1 MAEKF
6 YTLLTEIGKA
16 KIANSAGFG
25 SKINFV
31 KMKVGDG
38 GGSYYNPREDQED
51 LINTVWEGNITHVAI
66 DEKNPN
72 WINVEMMI
80 PANVGGFMIR
90 EYGVFDEDNNMLA
103 IAKCA
108 ESYKPL
114 AEDGSTKELIMK
126 MVLTVSNTENIT
138 LKIDPTIIFAKKSEI
153 EILENKIK
161 NIKIPVTSVNSKT
174 GAIELKAEDIKTN
187 SGESVELQLA
197 NITTYQTAGGT
208 ANVISLNLPTLVNG
222 YGTTF
227 IVNKNNNKNA
237 TTINGK
243 KLYKPNTTTTPN
255 LTAGK
260 AVSVWYNATKD
271 CFFIKASAEGN
282 AIAENVLAGKTFSN
296 DDDTGLVG
304 TLDLSNLTSNNIK
317 EGITINGVKG
327 NVKPMK
333 YGIILNLTTKIGYQ
347 TSSGYSI
354 PGGGYVLTGRTGPSY
369 YIKCNGIEY
378 YYDYNKS
385 KPNYFPVPFNT
396 GRILY
401 YKGEHRYSTKLS
413 SILKISTSRSNGY
426 DYDIISSFDIAP
438 AGYMP
443 YQMLLVN
450 NNWIILFTKESECI
464 ISSYDLNLST
474 KIKEISL
481 NLDNPCLSYNHI
493 FDIGNSTK
501 IYDYTGKLIKSVEVM
516 KPYDKLVD
524 LNKNAAIGENEY
536 DLGVVLHTEGSDCM
550 CGNIVSPL
558 L

>member
-197 NITTYQTAGGT
+197 DIATKQGELKNLKTTTKT
-208 ANVISLNLPTLVNG
+208 NLVNA
-222 YGTTF
+222 
-227 IVNKNNNKNA
+227 VNELFTSAN
-237 TTINGK
+237 NGK
-243 KLYKPNTTTTPN
+243 KLISDVVGNPLLATDTFQQQHDKIQILKNTFVTN
-255 LTAGK
+255 LSKKEQGASSTENLQDLISKINNINVGKKWAEGTGK
-260 AVSVWYNATKD
+260 ARESSNKEVCMSVTDLDFSPKTVIINTRSDTYREPYIAIDCTLFKYKTQGWY
-271 CFFIKASAEGN
+271 SG
-282 AIAENVLAGKTFSN
+282 G
-296 DDDTGLVG
+296 
-304 TLDLSNLTSNNIK
+304 
-317 EGITINGVKG
+317 
-327 NVKPMK
+327 
-333 YGIILNLTTKIGYQ
+333 YIILDD
-347 TSSGYSI
+347 
-354 PGGGYVLTGRTGPSY
+354 GYVHKNNRGFDFY
-369 YIKCNGIEY
+369 A
-378 YYDYNKS
+378 
-385 KPNYFPVPFNT
+385 
-396 GRILY
+396 
-401 YKGEHRYSTKLS
+401 
-413 SILKISTSRSNGY
+413 SNGH
-426 DYDIISSFDIAP
+426 ISKDTTFQWIA
-438 AGYMP
+438 
-443 YQMLLVN
+443 
-450 NNWIILFTKESECI
+450 FE
-464 ISSYDLNLST
+464 
-474 KIKEISL
+474 
-481 NLDNPCLSYNHI
+481 
-493 FDIGNSTK
+493 
-501 IYDYTGKLIKSVEVM
+501 
-516 KPYDKLVD
+516 
-524 LNKNAAIGENEY
+524 
-536 DLGVVLHTEGSDCM
+536 
-550 CGNIVSPL
+550 
-558 L
+558 

>member
-174 GAIELKAEDIKTN
+174 GAIELKASDIKT
-187 SGESVELQLA
+187 E
-197 NITTYQTAGGT
+197 
-208 ANVISLNLPTLVNG
+208 
-222 YGTTF
+222 
-227 IVNKNNNKNA
+227 
-237 TTINGK
+237 
-243 KLYKPNTTTTPN
+243 
-255 LTAGK
+255 
-260 AVSVWYNATKD
+260 D
-271 CFFIKASAEGN
+271 
-282 AIAENVLAGKTFSN
+282 GKTIESQL
-296 DDDTGLVG
+296 DDITKQQSEN
-304 TLDLSNLTSNNIK
+304 TEQINTSMEEIEK
-317 EGITINGVKG
+317 KITNYNSYASGKDSKGV
-327 NVKPMK
+327 
-333 YGIILNLTTKIGYQ
+333 YTI
-347 TSSGYSI
+347 
-354 PGGGYVLTGRTGPSY
+354 
-369 YIKCNGIEY
+369 IEY
-378 YYDYNKS
+378 KNK
-385 KPNYFPVPFNT
+385 
-396 GRILY
+396 
-401 YKGEHRYSTKLS
+401 
-413 SILKISTSRSNGY
+413 
-426 DYDIISSFDIAP
+426 
-438 AGYMP
+438 
-443 YQMLLVN
+443 
-450 NNWIILFTKESECI
+450 
-464 ISSYDLNLST
+464 
-474 KIKEISL
+474 
-481 NLDNPCLSYNHI
+481 
-493 FDIGNSTK
+493 
-501 IYDYTGKLIKSVEVM
+501 
-516 KPYDKLVD
+516 
-524 LNKNAAIGENEY
+524 
-536 DLGVVLHTEGSDCM
+536 
-550 CGNIVSPL
+550 
-558 L
+558 

>member
-197 NITTYQTAGGT
+197 DITTDKNRLTADKTITGAINELFT
-208 ANVISLNLPTLVNG
+208 NAN
-222 YGTTF
+222 
-227 IVNKNNNKNA
+227 
-237 TTINGK
+237 NGK
-243 KLYKPNTTTTPN
+243 KLISDVVGNPLLATDTFQQQHDKIQILKNTFVTN
-255 LTAGK
+255 LSKKEQGASSTENLQDLISKINNINVGKKWAEGTGK
-260 AVSVWYNATKD
+260 ARESSNKEVCMSVTDLDFSPKTVIINTRSDTYREPYIAIDCTLFKYKTQGWY
-271 CFFIKASAEGN
+271 SG
-282 AIAENVLAGKTFSN
+282 G
-296 DDDTGLVG
+296 
-304 TLDLSNLTSNNIK
+304 
-317 EGITINGVKG
+317 
-327 NVKPMK
+327 
-333 YGIILNLTTKIGYQ
+333 YIILDD
-347 TSSGYSI
+347 
-354 PGGGYVLTGRTGPSY
+354 GYVHKNNRGFDFY
-369 YIKCNGIEY
+369 A
-378 YYDYNKS
+378 
-385 KPNYFPVPFNT
+385 
-396 GRILY
+396 
-401 YKGEHRYSTKLS
+401 
-413 SILKISTSRSNGY
+413 SNGH
-426 DYDIISSFDIAP
+426 ISKDTTFQWIA
-438 AGYMP
+438 
-443 YQMLLVN
+443 
-450 NNWIILFTKESECI
+450 FE
-464 ISSYDLNLST
+464 
-474 KIKEISL
+474 
-481 NLDNPCLSYNHI
+481 
-493 FDIGNSTK
+493 
-501 IYDYTGKLIKSVEVM
+501 
-516 KPYDKLVD
+516 
-524 LNKNAAIGENEY
+524 
-536 DLGVVLHTEGSDCM
+536 
-550 CGNIVSPL
+550 
-558 L
+558 

>member
-197 NITTYQTAGGT
+197 DITTLTG
-208 ANVISLNLPTLVNG
+208 NKDNLKTTNKTNLVS
-222 YGTTF
+222 
-227 IVNKNNNKNA
+227 A
-237 TTINGK
+237 INEVF
-243 KLYKPNTTTTPN
+243 T
-255 LTAGK
+255 
-260 AVSVWYNATKD
+260 S
-271 CFFIKASAEGN
+271 GN
-282 AIAENVLAGKTFSN
+282 
-296 DDDTGLVG
+296 
-304 TLDLSNLTSNNIK
+304 
-317 EGITINGVKG
+317 
-327 NVKPMK
+327 NVK
-333 YGIILNLTTKIGYQ
+333 
-347 TSSGYSI
+347 
-354 PGGGYVLTGRTGPSY
+354 
-369 YIKCNGIEY
+369 
-378 YYDYNKS
+378 
-385 KPNYFPVPFNT
+385 FNT
-396 GRILY
+396 V
-401 YKGEHRYSTKLS
+401 
-413 SILKISTSRSNGY
+413 
-426 DYDIISSFDIAP
+426 DA
-438 AGYMP
+438 
-443 YQMLLVN
+443 LLQLDKSLQ
-450 NNWIILFTKESECI
+450 ITKES
-464 ISSYDLNLST
+464 
-474 KIKEISL
+474 K
-481 NLDNPCLSYNHI
+481 
-493 FDIGNSTK
+493 
-501 IYDYTGKLIKSVEVM
+501 
-516 KPYDKLVD
+516 
-524 LNKNAAIGENEY
+524 
-536 DLGVVLHTEGSDCM
+536 
-550 CGNIVSPL
+550 
-558 L
+558 

>member
-1 MAEKF
+1 MAIFKNMSITEKGISLYAKAQAGQQINF
-6 YTLLTEIGKA
+6 TKLQIGSGQIENRNPITLTTLLEPQLDVPIVSIIANSELKSAAIIGKITNKNVKEAMYICELGLFANDPDEGEILYGYVSAGQYGDYYAPESQGPFNWEYQVNASIGNAANVTAEICELDYDYTLLSTNTSLIHLEGGNQKEINKSIDNLF
-16 KIANSAGFG
+16 KS
-25 SKINFV
+25 V
-31 KMKVGDG
+31 KSQMAD
-38 GGSYYNPREDQED
+38 
-51 LINTVWEGNITHVAI
+51 
-66 DEKNPN
+66 
-72 WINVEMMI
+72 
-80 PANVGGFMIR
+80 
-90 EYGVFDEDNNMLA
+90 
-103 IAKCA
+103 
-108 ESYKPL
+108 
-114 AEDGSTKELIMK
+114 
-126 MVLTVSNTENIT
+126 
-138 LKIDPTIIFAKKSEI
+138 
-153 EILENKIK
+153 
-161 NIKIPVTSVNSKT
+161 
-174 GAIELKAEDIKTN
+174 
-187 SGESVELQLA
+187 
-197 NITTYQTAGGT
+197 ITTYQTAGGT
-208 ANVISLNLPTLVNG
+208 ANAISLNLSTLVNG
-222 YGTTF
+222 YATTF

-243 KLYKPNTTTTPN
+243 QLYKPNTTTAPN
-255 LTAGK
+255 LVTGK
-260 AVSVWYNATKD
+260 AVSVWYDATKD

-282 AIAENVLAGKTFSN
+282 AVAKDVLAGKIFSN

-333 YGIILNLTTKIGYQ
+333 YGIILNLTTKIGYE

-354 PGGGYVLTGRTGPSY
+354 PGGGYVLTGRTGPRY

-464 ISSYDLNLST
+464 ISTYDLNLST

>member
-1 MAEKF
+1 M
-6 YTLLTEIGKA
+6 
-16 KIANSAGFG
+16 
-25 SKINFV
+25 
-31 KMKVGDG
+31 
-38 GGSYYNPREDQED
+38 
-51 LINTVWEGNITHVAI
+51 
-66 DEKNPN
+66 
-72 WINVEMMI
+72 
-80 PANVGGFMIR
+80 
-90 EYGVFDEDNNMLA
+90 
-103 IAKCA
+103 
-108 ESYKPL
+108 
-114 AEDGSTKELIMK
+114 
-126 MVLTVSNTENIT
+126 
-138 LKIDPTIIFAKKSEI
+138 
-153 EILENKIK
+153 
-161 NIKIPVTSVNSKT
+161 
-174 GAIELKAEDIKTN
+174 
-187 SGESVELQLA
+187 
-197 NITTYQTAGGT
+197 
-208 ANVISLNLPTLVNG
+208 
-222 YGTTF
+222 
-227 IVNKNNNKNA
+227 
-237 TTINGK
+237 
-243 KLYKPNTTTTPN
+243 
-255 LTAGK
+255 
-260 AVSVWYNATKD
+260 
-271 CFFIKASAEGN
+271 FFIKASAEGN
-282 AIAENVLAGKTFSN
+282 AVAKDVLAGKIFSN

-426 DYDIISSFDIAP
+426 DYDVISSFDIAP

-464 ISSYDLNLST
+464 ISTYDLNLST

>member
-197 NITTYQTAGGT
+197 GITTYQTAGGT
-208 ANVISLNLPTLVNG
+208 ATSINLNLPTLVNG
-222 YGTTF
+222 YATTF
-227 IVNKNNNKNA
+227 IVSSNNNKNA

-296 DDDTGLVG
+296 DDDTGIAG
-304 TLDLSNLTSNNIK
+304 TMPNRGTFNLGFGATVPAGYYSGGIVPNGKRWACGELSV
-317 EGITINGVKG
+317 TINTDRIMSVTGLSFTPSKVI
-327 NVKPMK
+327 VSCYK
-333 YGIILNLTTKIGYQ
+333 YSGSPYTDSLNLIISNIADIYNMYGSFTDHSGDEITSHGEKIKSRIITRGFNVYLPKIGY
-347 TSSGYSI
+347 
-354 PGGGYVLTGRTGPSY
+354 GG
-369 YIKCNGIEY
+369 N
-378 YYDYNKS
+378 
-385 KPNYFPVPFNT
+385 
-396 GRILY
+396 
-401 YKGEHRYSTKLS
+401 
-413 SILKISTSRSNGY
+413 LKY
-426 DYDIISSFDIAP
+426 WAY
-438 AGYMP
+438 
-443 YQMLLVN
+443 
-450 NNWIILFTKESECI
+450 E
-464 ISSYDLNLST
+464 
-474 KIKEISL
+474 
-481 NLDNPCLSYNHI
+481 
-493 FDIGNSTK
+493 
-501 IYDYTGKLIKSVEVM
+501 
-516 KPYDKLVD
+516 
-524 LNKNAAIGENEY
+524 
-536 DLGVVLHTEGSDCM
+536 
-550 CGNIVSPL
+550 
-558 L
+558 

>member
-80 PANVGGFMIR
+80 PANIGGFMIR

-153 EILENKIK
+153 ETLENKIK

-197 NITTYQTAGGT
+197 DIATYQTAGGT
-208 ANVISLNLPTLVNG
+208 ATSINLNLPTLVNG
-222 YGTTF
+222 YATTF
-227 IVNKNNNKNA
+227 IVSSNNNKNA

-255 LTAGK
+255 LTAG
-260 AVSVWYNATKD
+260 
-271 CFFIKASAEGN
+271 
-282 AIAENVLAGKTFSN
+282 
-296 DDDTGLVG
+296 
-304 TLDLSNLTSNNIK
+304 
-317 EGITINGVKG
+317 
-327 NVKPMK
+327 
-333 YGIILNLTTKIGYQ
+333 
-347 TSSGYSI
+347 
-354 PGGGYVLTGRTGPSY
+354 
-369 YIKCNGIEY
+369 
-378 YYDYNKS
+378 
-385 KPNYFPVPFNT
+385 
-396 GRILY
+396 
-401 YKGEHRYSTKLS
+401 
-413 SILKISTSRSNGY
+413 
-426 DYDIISSFDIAP
+426 
-438 AGYMP
+438 
-443 YQMLLVN
+443 
-450 NNWIILFTKESECI
+450 
-464 ISSYDLNLST
+464 
-474 KIKEISL
+474 
-481 NLDNPCLSYNHI
+481 
-493 FDIGNSTK
+493 
-501 IYDYTGKLIKSVEVM
+501 
-516 KPYDKLVD
+516 
-524 LNKNAAIGENEY
+524 
-536 DLGVVLHTEGSDCM
+536 
-550 CGNIVSPL
+550 
-558 L
+558 

>member
-80 PANVGGFMIR
+80 PANIGGFMIR
-90 EYGVFDEDNNMLA
+90 EYGIFDEENNMLA

-161 NIKIPVTSVNSKT
+161 NIKIPVTKVNEKIGDVVLTAS
-174 GAIELKAEDIKTN
+174 DIKTEN
-187 SGESVELQLA
+187 GQTIDEQLA
-197 NITTYQTAGGT
+197 DIATYQTSGGT
-208 ANVISLNLPTLVNG
+208 ANAISLNLSTLVNG
-222 YGTTF
+222 YATTF

-243 KLYKPNTTTTPN
+243 QLYKPNTTTTPN
-255 LTAGK
+255 LVTGK
-260 AVSVWYNATKD
+260 AVSVWYDATKD

-282 AIAENVLAGKTFSN
+282 AVAKDVLAGKIFSN

-464 ISSYDLNLST
+464 ISTYDLNLST

>member
-197 NITTYQTAGGT
+197 DITTLTG
-208 ANVISLNLPTLVNG
+208 NKDNL
-222 YGTTF
+222 
-227 IVNKNNNKNA
+227 K
-237 TTINGK
+237 TINK
-243 KLYKPNTTTTPN
+243 TN
-255 LTAGK
+255 L
-260 AVSVWYNATKD
+260 VSAINEVFT
-271 CFFIKASAEGN
+271 SGN
-282 AIAENVLAGKTFSN
+282 
-296 DDDTGLVG
+296 
-304 TLDLSNLTSNNIK
+304 
-317 EGITINGVKG
+317 
-327 NVKPMK
+327 NVK
-333 YGIILNLTTKIGYQ
+333 
-347 TSSGYSI
+347 
-354 PGGGYVLTGRTGPSY
+354 
-369 YIKCNGIEY
+369 
-378 YYDYNKS
+378 
-385 KPNYFPVPFNT
+385 FNT
-396 GRILY
+396 V
-401 YKGEHRYSTKLS
+401 
-413 SILKISTSRSNGY
+413 
-426 DYDIISSFDIAP
+426 DA
-438 AGYMP
+438 
-443 YQMLLVN
+443 LLQLDKSLQ
-450 NNWIILFTKESECI
+450 ITKESKWEDI
-464 ISSYDLNLST
+464 IKNISKVSTGKKWAKGKIDFQNEKLIYELKDLKFIPQNIFIFINMYGDNGRSDYDSWFASTEEFKFNLSQYARNNISNLNQYLINV
-474 KIKEISL
+474 KIENNGLIITIPNEFYSTPKGI
-481 NLDNPCLSYNHI
+481 C
-493 FDIGNSTK
+493 IGG
-501 IYDYTGKLIKSVEVM
+501 IYFFI
-516 KPYDKLVD
+516 
-524 LNKNAAIGENEY
+524 
-536 DLGVVLHTEGSDCM
+536 TE
-550 CGNIVSPL
+550 
-558 L
+558 

>member
-38 GGSYYNPREDQED
+38 GGFYYNPREDQED

-187 SGESVELQLA
+187 SGESVESQLA
-197 NITTYQTAGGT
+197 DITKQQDDITTKQGDLINLKTTNKTNLVNAVNELFTNANSGKSSI
-208 ANVISLNLPTLVNG
+208 ANVVGNPLLASDTFQQQSNKIQNLKN
-222 YGTTF
+222 TF
-227 IVNKNNNKNA
+227 A
-237 TTINGK
+237 
-243 KLYKPNTTTTPN
+243 
-255 LTAGK
+255 
-260 AVSVWYNATKD
+260 
-271 CFFIKASAEGN
+271 
-282 AIAENVLAGKTFSN
+282 
-296 DDDTGLVG
+296 
-304 TLDLSNLTSNNIK
+304 SNLTSKQQPSNGNESLNNLINK
-317 EGITINGVKG
+317 VANINTGKRFITGKIYTSEFRDRNYNESYTKYTRTINI
-327 NVKPMK
+327 PF
-333 YGIILNLTTKIGYQ
+333 KIGLFVVDFKPFVYPAHDTHLVFLQ
-347 TSSGYSI
+347 DGFINDEFNNLYSI
-354 PGGGYVLTGRTGPSY
+354 A
-369 YIKCNGIEY
+369 
-378 YYDYNKS
+378 
-385 KPNYFPVPFNT
+385 
-396 GRILY
+396 
-401 YKGEHRYSTKLS
+401 STKGGLNIHAGAKIEDYTVDLDW
-413 SILKISTSRSNGY
+413 SIYGFPKNEYI
-426 DYDIISSFDIAP
+426 
-438 AGYMP
+438 
-443 YQMLLVN
+443 
-450 NNWIILFTKESECI
+450 NWIA
-464 ISSYDLNLST
+464 
-474 KIKEISL
+474 
-481 NLDNPCLSYNHI
+481 
-493 FDIGNSTK
+493 
-501 IYDYTGKLIKSVEVM
+501 VE
-516 KPYDKLVD
+516 K
-524 LNKNAAIGENEY
+524 
-536 DLGVVLHTEGSDCM
+536 
-550 CGNIVSPL
+550 
-558 L
+558 

>member
-174 GAIELKAEDIKTN
+174 GAIELKASDIKTED
-187 SGESVELQLA
+187 GKTIESQLDD
-197 NITTYQTAGGT
+197 ITTDNKRLTKDKTITGAINELFT
-208 ANVISLNLPTLVNG
+208 SAN
-222 YGTTF
+222 
-227 IVNKNNNKNA
+227 
-237 TTINGK
+237 NGK
-243 KLYKPNTTTTPN
+243 KLISDVVGNPLLATDTFQQQHDKIQILKNTFVTN
-255 LTAGK
+255 LSKKEQGASSTENLQDLINKINNINVGKKWAEGTGK
-260 AVSVWYNATKD
+260 ARESSNKEVCMSVTDLDFSPKTVIINTRSDTYRESYIAIDCTLFKYKTQGWY
-271 CFFIKASAEGN
+271 SG
-282 AIAENVLAGKTFSN
+282 G
-296 DDDTGLVG
+296 
-304 TLDLSNLTSNNIK
+304 
-317 EGITINGVKG
+317 
-327 NVKPMK
+327 
-333 YGIILNLTTKIGYQ
+333 YIILDD
-347 TSSGYSI
+347 
-354 PGGGYVLTGRTGPSY
+354 GYVHKNNRGFDFY
-369 YIKCNGIEY
+369 A
-378 YYDYNKS
+378 
-385 KPNYFPVPFNT
+385 
-396 GRILY
+396 
-401 YKGEHRYSTKLS
+401 
-413 SILKISTSRSNGY
+413 SNGH
-426 DYDIISSFDIAP
+426 ISKDTTFQWIA
-438 AGYMP
+438 
-443 YQMLLVN
+443 
-450 NNWIILFTKESECI
+450 FE
-464 ISSYDLNLST
+464 
-474 KIKEISL
+474 
-481 NLDNPCLSYNHI
+481 
-493 FDIGNSTK
+493 
-501 IYDYTGKLIKSVEVM
+501 
-516 KPYDKLVD
+516 
-524 LNKNAAIGENEY
+524 
-536 DLGVVLHTEGSDCM
+536 
-550 CGNIVSPL
+550 
-558 L
+558 

>member
-1 MAEKF
+1 MDD
-6 YTLLTEIGKA
+6 LGK
-16 KIANSAGFG
+16 
-25 SKINFV
+25 
-31 KMKVGDG
+31 
-38 GGSYYNPREDQED
+38 R
-51 LINTVWEGNITHVAI
+51 IT
-66 DEKNPN
+66 KN
-72 WINVEMMI
+72 E
-80 PANVGGFMIR
+80 
-90 EYGVFDEDNNMLA
+90 
-103 IAKCA
+103 
-108 ESYKPL
+108 ES
-114 AEDGSTKELIMK
+114 
-126 MVLTVSNTENIT
+126 IT
-138 LKIDPTIIFAKKSEI
+138 
-153 EILENKIK
+153 
-161 NIKIPVTSVNSKT
+161 NIKS
-174 GAIELKAEDIKTN
+174 D
-187 SGESVELQLA
+187 LA
-197 NITTYQTAGGT
+197 DITTYQTAGGT
-208 ANVISLNLPTLVNG
+208 ANAISLNLSTLVNG
-222 YGTTF
+222 YATTF

-243 KLYKPNTTTTPN
+243 QLYKPNTTTAPN
-255 LTAGK
+255 LVTGK
-260 AVSVWYNATKD
+260 AVSVWYDATKD

-282 AIAENVLAGKTFSN
+282 AVAKDVLAGKIFSN

-333 YGIILNLTTKIGYQ
+333 YGIILNLTTKIGYE

-354 PGGGYVLTGRTGPSY
+354 PGGGYVLTGRTGSSY
-369 YIKCNGIEY
+369 NIECNGIRY

-464 ISSYDLNLST
+464 ISTYDLNLST

-524 LNKNAAIGENEY
+524 LNKNAAIGENEH